1 MSYCENLKNTFQD
14 LINDQKMSLF
24 LFFFG
29 IQFKIIILLTLTID
43 FYITR
48 NDYVWFNSKILTIN
62 DIFQENYKNYKIYQD
77 FRNIYYYNAL
87 NFSYYD
93 LLKNSTKDTCGKD
106 LKQCGILD
114 TYGNKLCL
122 YKDYPCPINEII
134 VDSQKKSSKYNNEGY
149 SNIQYHM
156 INDKSKDTFY
166 YRNTSFDKKIISTL
180 FFSPDRI
187 HPMFIGNHNFIFDIE
202 AFEKKFEEK
211 FINIEEINNIN
222 TTNITD
228 TNTNNTN
235 TTNIIKE
242 IIDNKITQLNF
253 TKAFEGEE
261 DDEIPIWYNVSTTK
275 AKLVDNSGLQEYI
288 EKQLNK
294 TNNNDT
300 NYEKLYFNI
309 YFRNFY
315 GFENAEQ
322 MDIFKNTNFTIYKNI
337 FPHNLK
343 LGIIIFFEIF
353 FLIFIIV
360 YIRKLIEDKED
371 PDNVCKEYENLIIIS
386 GMCIYCFSLIYYLII
401 FIKSLVDLKSNNTYD
416 NLKKINCDKY
426 FKDFINEFIKKY
438 NKKSLIVFSII
449 FSFISLFLYIIS
461 IIFVIIEKNIKKNNS
476 NIKNN
481 NINGGGVSNDQNI
494 IPFEQND
501 NNSKN
506 INNNDL
512 IRQNTIP
519 NSNGIIININNNDR
533 QNTITNNN
541 DKSKRDN
548 INHQKTISNN
558 SVEDNIELN
567 KIIYNNGHIQ
577 MQDD

>member
-1 MSYCENLKNTFQD
+1 
-14 LINDQKMSLF
+14 
-24 LFFFG
+24 
-29 IQFKIIILLTLTID
+29 
-43 FYITR
+43 
-48 NDYVWFNSKILTIN
+48 
-62 DIFQENYKNYKIYQD
+62 
-77 FRNIYYYNAL
+77 
-87 NFSYYD
+87 
-93 LLKNSTKDTCGKD
+93 
-106 LKQCGILD
+106 
-114 TYGNKLCL
+114 
-122 YKDYPCPINEII
+122 
-134 VDSQKKSSKYNNEGY
+134 
-149 SNIQYHM
+149 M
-156 INDKSKDTFY
+156 INDKSNDTFY

-253 TKAFEGEE
+253 TKPFEGEE

-386 GMCIYCFSLIYYLII
+386 GMCIYCFSLIYYFII
-401 FIKSLVDLKSNNTYD
+401 FIKSLFDLKSNNTYD

-438 NKKSLIVFSII
+438 NKKSLIIFSII

-461 IIFVIIEKNIKKNNS
+461 IIFVIIEKEQNKNINNGQNNNNNNNEENNLSNNNNS
-476 NIKNN
+476 LNNINNNNNNEENNNNNNNN
-481 NINGGGVSNDQNI
+481 NIN
-494 IPFEQND
+494 ND
-501 NNSKN
+501 NNDDENNNNNNDENN
-506 INNNDL
+506 INNNNCIDD
-512 IRQNTIP
+512 N
-519 NSNGIIININNNDR
+519 NINNDNNDDE
-533 QNTITNNN
+533 NKINNN
-541 DKSKRDN
+541 NIGDN
-548 INHQKTISNN
+548 IDIKLIKY
-558 SVEDNIELN
+558 E
-567 KIIYNNGHIQ
+567 NGLI
-577 MQDD
+577 